1 MRHSQA
7 GERCPGRRGSAW
19 LARHRGFPSL
29 QPRRVPACGT
39 RRAPER
45 PESPSL
51 PQRAPACR
59 GGTGGVWRKGLTS
72 PVPAAPSKKQ
82 GAVSCPLGR
91 AAEGNLSK
99 GNWIS
104 QPCLKGAEGCSVPVK
119 WFMCGTP
126 WNFSTHPLLAEKS
139 NKFCLN
145 PGTGMWMWVS
155 LFLGFAYLQSP
166 NTKHH
171 NNRALCPAEL
181 CGTRLAML

>member
-1 MRHSQA
+1 M
-7 GERCPGRRGSAW
+7 
-19 LARHRGFPSL
+19 
-29 QPRRVPACGT
+29 
-39 RRAPER
+39 
-45 PESPSL
+45 
-51 PQRAPACR
+51 
-59 GGTGGVWRKGLTS
+59 WRKGLTS

-126 WNFSTHPLLAEKS
+126 WNFSTHPLLAARS

-145 PGTGMWMWVS
+145 PGTGMWVWVS

-181 CGTRLAML
+181 CGTRLGMLWSRKMSLPAWDVGEVLQGSVKFAKLQYDLWG